1 MTPRL
6 AQPQEAAELAA
17 MIDGAYQAYR
27 DRGVAL
33 PDVSAGVPE
42 AIAAGQVWT
51 IGDAPLMG
59 VLMLNTQGDDAHLM
73 NVAVAATAQGQGIG
87 GILIRHALALANAA
101 GCKGIAL
108 ATHQDLSEN
117 LALYQHLGW
126 SETGREGA
134 RVMMYR
140 ALTNDA

>member
-6 AQPQEAAELAA
+6 AHPQEAAELAA
-17 MIDGAYQAYR
+17 MIAGAYQASR
-27 DRGVAL
+27 DRGAAL

-73 NVAVAATAQGQGIG
+73 N
-87 GILIRHALALANAA
+87 
-101 GCKGIAL
+101 
-108 ATHQDLSEN
+108 
-117 LALYQHLGW
+117 
-126 SETGREGA
+126 
-134 RVMMYR
+134 
-140 ALTNDA
+140 